1 VSSRQIFTSSLNQER
16 LTKAA
21 EAFELIPES
30 QVLVLAPTRGAADDF
45 SRALC
50 DKLGALFGFHR
61 MTLIGLAT
69 TLATELLTQRNLAPL
84 SRLGIEALAARS
96 VFASRTEGQLDYF
109 GPVGDTPGFTRALAS
124 TLTELRM
131 EGVTSE
137 RLAASGVPGKDLAHL
152 LDRYGGAL
160 RDRSLADL
168 AVIFDFAAQVVTSS
182 SHRFLGLTLLLLDVL
197 AESNAEQRLLS
208 LLVQRSGAVIAT
220 APAEDK
226 DNVAVLERIL
236 GVKAVG
242 SPTASGQGVSRSRGS
257 TVCCYRVCTTSV
269 AVGLL

>member
-1 VSSRQIFTSSLNQER
+1 MRGIDCRVEFLVSSRQIFTSSLNQER

-96 VFASRTEGQLDYF
+96 AFACRREGQLDYF

-124 TLTELRM
+124 TCPEKILRTCSIAM
-131 EGVTSE
+131 ETTYVI
-137 RLAASGVPGKDLAHL
+137 VP
-152 LDRYGGAL
+152 
-160 RDRSLADL
+160 
-168 AVIFDFAAQVVTSS
+168 
-182 SHRFLGLTLLLLDVL
+182 
-197 AESNAEQRLLS
+197 
-208 LLVQRSGAVIAT
+208 
-220 APAEDK
+220 
-226 DNVAVLERIL
+226 
-236 GVKAVG
+236 
-242 SPTASGQGVSRSRGS
+242 
-257 TVCCYRVCTTSV
+257 
-269 AVGLL
+269 